1 MSVQCMAWVYRVR
14 VGNPTAKAILL
25 YLAERAS
32 DDGSHVWPK
41 IETIATVTEFSERS
55 VVKALKLLEQR
66 GFIRRGSKK
75 LNMFRKNGTIRP
87 VQYRTTVWE
96 LCVWKDPSVFE
107 FLERTHGSE
116 RDENESVEPV
126 VEPYDSAQQPA
137 EKTSAAVGDSH
148 NTPEDDEDEN
158 RGAGDAPL
166 ENAGIAT
173 NPRGE
178 RGSPLDSSGEQ
189 GCTSCSARGA
199 GGAPLPKP
207 SCVTLINPPVVPPQI
222 EVGIGTQTTDRTP
235 CAEQVE
241 TSGQDPS
248 PPAASPNSS
257 ADDGREA
264 ALSLLDELEHWQ
276 RQAKLILPER
286 SKRDIEAVT
295 ALVNEHEAKLVGE
308 VMRFGLDDRWYAPQ
322 LIGGRALSRL
332 FADMHNRLAVQRRDT
347 DRTSPRPAQ
356 HNTSDHNPVPGYA
369 RASTGVMY
377 GLRDDVDRHAARLL
391 ERYGEDEGHD
401 GFTSTRT
408 LIRLLRE
415 QVPEPEAVE
424 RALAAGRDHLARL
437 QTEREQAEQARQQRR
452 HLARQAKQEAG
463 AGFAGRSVTRV
474 TR

>member
-1 MSVQCMAWVYRVR
+1 
-14 VGNPTAKAILL
+14 
-25 YLAERAS
+25 
-32 DDGSHVWPK
+32 
-41 IETIATVTEFSERS
+41 

-87 VQYRTTVWE
+87 VQYRTTVCE

-126 VEPYDSAQQPA
+126 VEPYDNAQQPA

-178 RGSPLDSSGEQ
+178 RGAPLDSSGEQ

-222 EVGIGTQTTDRTP
+222 EVSIGTQTSDRTP

-248 PPAASPNSS
+248 PPAASPKSS

-276 RQAKLILPER
+276 RQAKLILPNR
-286 SKRDIEAVT
+286 SKRDIDAVT
-295 ALVNEHEAKLVGE
+295 ALVTEHEAKLVGE
-308 VMRFGLDDRWYAPQ
+308 VMRYGLNDRWYAPQ
-322 LIGGRALSRL
+322 LTGGRALSRL

-347 DRTSPRPAQ
+347 DRTSPQPSRY
-356 HNTSDHNPVPGYA
+356 NTSDHNPAPGYA

-377 GLRDDVDRHAARLL
+377 GLRDDADRRAARLL

-401 GFTSTRT
+401 GHASTRT
-408 LIRLLRE
+408 LIRLLRD
-415 QVPEPEAVE
+415 QVAESEAVHQ
-424 RALAAGRDHLARL
+424 ALAAGRDQQARL
-437 QTEREQAEQARQQRR
+437 QAEREQAEQARQQRR